1 MSRRIATGLDVGTHQ
16 IKIVITEEV
25 RGEGGA
31 RMPRVVATGLAESK
45 GLRHG
50 YVVSREDVTE
60 SILAAKREAERITG
74 SPVKHAFLAVGGASL
89 DELRAT
95 GEAVIARA
103 DQEVTDLDILAAEN
117 AAREAIA
124 PALVNRDILHVIP
137 TAYRLDGA
145 AVLGG
150 TPRGMKGTRL
160 SVDYLFIT
168 ALTQHVR
175 ALVASAEDADMDIT
189 DKMASPLAGSNVL
202 LTKDQKMKGC
212 VLANI
217 GAETVSIVVYD
228 YGIPVSV
235 KMFPIGSTSITDDIA
250 LGLRV
255 PLDEAERLKLGKLG
269 GAMYPRKKIEEII
282 ADRLAGMF
290 DLIDKHLKVVGK
302 RGLLPAG
309 VVLAGGGAGI
319 GSISDIAR
327 HSLALPAR
335 IAELR
340 LPADTKIRDSTWAVA
355 YGITLWGLTGDT
367 DANDSGAGGLSALSR
382 GARRFFRQF
391 LP

>member
-1 MSRRIATGLDVGTHQ
+1 MARRIATGIDIGTHQ
-16 IKIVITEEV
+16 VKIVVTEEV
-25 RGEGGA
+25 HGPDGA
-31 RMPRVVATGLAESK
+31 RMPRIIATGLAESK

-50 YVVSREDVTE
+50 YVVNRTDVAE
-60 SILAAKREAERITG
+60 SIIAAKREAERG
-74 SPVKHAFLAVGGASL
+74 AGFPVKSAFLAIGGASL

-95 GEAVIARA
+95 GETVIARA
-103 DQEVTDLDILAAEN
+103 DQEVTDMDLAATEN
-117 AAREAIA
+117 AARETIA
-124 PALVNRDILHVIP
+124 PALINRIVLHVIP
-137 TAYRLDGA
+137 VAYRLDGA
-145 AVLGG
+145 PVLGG

-160 SVDYLFIT
+160 SVDYVFVT
-168 ALTQHVR
+168 ALSQHVE
-175 ALVASAEDADMDIT
+175 ALVGAVEDADIEVV

-217 GAETVSIVVYD
+217 GAETVSIVVFD
-228 YGIPVSV
+228 YGIPLSV
-235 KMFPIGSTSITDDIA
+235 KMFSIGSTSITDDIA
-250 LGLRV
+250 LGLRI

-282 ADRLAGMF
+282 AARLSAMF
-290 DLIDKHLKVVGK
+290 DLIDKHLKVIGR

-309 VVLAGGGAGI
+309 IALSGGGAGA

-340 LPADTKIRDSTWAVA
+340 LPPDTKLRDSTWAVA
-355 YGITLWGLTGDT
+355 YGLTLWGLTGET
-367 DANDSGAGGLSALSR
+367 DIERKGAFASLGHTL
-382 GARRFFRQF
+382 RRFVRQF